1 MFDDWF
7 IEQLGT
13 TSVDVNPRFGRFDH
27 DTGQVLPIR
36 STAQEPAGGSG
47 STGLHGLERR
57 LVTERDDLLSHVPT
71 GPVPSSQDGDRLLDL
86 VRVMARLRAPDG
98 CPWDREQTHAS
109 LARHLLEETHEVLDA
124 IDADD
129 RERLRE
135 ELGDVLLQVAFHA
148 QLAADEGAWDVDDVA
163 QGIVEKLIRRH
174 PHVFGD
180 VEVAGADEV
189 LVNWE
194 RIKAQEKGEKPLE
207 DDIPPTLPALAR
219 ASKVQRRAAGWGFEW
234 RSAGSAIEALK
245 EEVGELESH
254 TDADNAEEEIGDVLF
269 ATVAVARKLGV
280 DPESALRRTIRGF
293 AERYERFNE
302 LLEER
307 GLELDDLPE
316 DEIRAL
322 FRSARS

>member
-1 MFDDWF
+1 M
-7 IEQLGT
+7 
-13 TSVDVNPRFGRFDH
+13 
-27 DTGQVLPIR
+27 TG
-36 STAQEPAGGSG
+36 
-47 STGLHGLERR
+47 
-57 LVTERDDLLSHVPT
+57 RDDLLSHVPD
-71 GPVPSSQDGDRLLDL
+71 GSVPASQGGDRLLDL

-109 LARHLLEETHEVLDA
+109 LARHLLEETHEVLEA

-129 RERLRE
+129 GERLRE

-148 QLAADEGAWDVDDVA
+148 QLAADEEEWDVDDVA

-180 VEVAGADEV
+180 VAVEGADEV

-194 RIKAQEKGEKPLE
+194 RIKAEEKGEKPLE
-207 DDIPPTLPALAR
+207 DDIPASLPALAR
-219 ASKVQRRAAGWGFEW
+219 ASKVQRRAAGRGFEW
-234 RSAGSAIEALK
+234 RSVGSAIEALK

-269 ATVAVARKLGV
+269 ATVAVSRTLGV

-293 AERYERFNE
+293 AERYERFKR
-302 LLEER
+302 LAADR
-307 GLELDDLPE
+307 GLDVDRMSEAE
-316 DEIRAL
+316 VRAL
-322 FRSARS
+322 FREARS